1 MSPELA
7 FLLTLALRM
16 AITAAFVVSAS
27 VITER
32 SGPVIGALVATLPI
46 SAGPSYVFLALDHD
60 AAFIAEGALASLPI
74 NAATIFLGLTYV
86 VLAQRQNALVSCLGA
101 VAVWIALASIIRS
114 VQWTLAGGLIVNA
127 IAFAI
132 CVPLLRRFRHVK
144 MPLITRRWYDIPLR
158 AALVA
163 TLVATVVTASGW
175 VGPKVSG
182 IIALFP
188 IVFTSMM
195 LILHPRIGGP
205 PTAAV
210 IANSA
215 GGLMGLG
222 IAIAM
227 INVAAL
233 RFGSAIGLEPRA
245 GDLRRAGISG
255 CGGGAGGSWCSSPSF
270 RAVEDANP
278 ESRDSGFDASH
289 RPGMTIRVR
298 LQPCRRLIVTDAGR
312 PARLAAE
319 QDWGARWRDCTRSNT
334 TSTTAPAAAC
344 CTPMPARCSAATRH
358 SPISAAT
365 RMSAAKSSP
374 GSGPGA
380 TARRRTTGR
389 WSVPTR
395 SPSACAAGRRASAIA
410 SRVTWWR
417 TPARCFALS

>member
-16 AITAAFVVSAS
+16 AITAAFVVTAS

-60 AAFIAEGALASLPI
+60 AAFIAESALASLPI
-74 NAATIFLGLTYV
+74 NAATILLGLTYV

-114 VQWTLAGGLIVNA
+114 VSWTLAGGLILNA

-158 AALVA
+158 ASLVA

-215 GGLMGLG
+215 WRVDGLRHRDRHDH
-222 IAIAM
+222 
-227 INVAAL
+227 VVAL
-233 RFGSAIGLEPRA
+233 RFGSAIGLSLA
-245 GDLRRAGISG
+245 LATCVSWNLGLWWWSRRG
-255 CGGGAGGSWCSSPSF
+255 
-270 RAVEDANP
+270 V
-278 ESRDSGFDASH
+278 
-289 RPGMTIRVR
+289 
-298 LQPCRRLIVTDAGR
+298 
-312 PARLAAE
+312 
-319 QDWGARWRDCTRSNT
+319 
-334 TSTTAPAAAC
+334 
-344 CTPMPARCSAATRH
+344 
-358 SPISAAT
+358 
-365 RMSAAKSSP
+365 
-374 GSGPGA
+374 
-380 TARRRTTGR
+380 
-389 WSVPTR
+389 
-395 SPSACAAGRRASAIA
+395 ASA
-410 SRVTWWR
+410 
-417 TPARCFALS
+417 